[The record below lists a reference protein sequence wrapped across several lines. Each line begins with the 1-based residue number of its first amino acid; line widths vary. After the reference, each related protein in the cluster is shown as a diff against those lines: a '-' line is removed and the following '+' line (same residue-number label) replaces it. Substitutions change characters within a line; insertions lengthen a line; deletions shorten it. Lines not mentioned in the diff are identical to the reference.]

1 MLLRFALALSL
12 VCIALIG
19 TGCGESETSGTNGS
33 GSASAGA
40 STEIDRDAITAEI
53 SDAQGEFWAAG
64 NRYMRTRYRC
74 DSKEDDRAVVKCDLA
89 RTNVRAQEE
98 AIEDGRSA
106 MSDVPSALDQLS
118 AGAGSSC
125 TEAIGIWADDA
136 DSWMAR
142 VRRWDLTIRREDY
155 PETAKSKAESLAARA
170 YYRALV
176 SGDPNR
182 EEVNRLA
189 VLYACTPESASRNA
203 YGDIA
208 TFVDDFHTAYNSIKF
223 EDAKRSVCFADVGGS
238 YYDGSESETTLKTCI
253 ARTSRNASIAAAV
266 NAMNSSFGALRK
278 SPGWATQTRVC
289 ARTISKVVSVTRS
302 DARATARFN
311 RIESSNGSAAD
322 REAAMDAFDSIDY
335 DGRYRSMQKQLDC
348 LRQFATE
355 SEAD

>member
-19 TGCGESETSGTNGS
+19 TGCGESGTSDTSGS

-74 DSKEDDRAVVKCDLA
+74 DGKEDDAAMVKCDLA
-89 RTNVRAQEE
+89 RQNVRAQHE

-106 MSDVPSALDQLS
+106 MSDVPMALDQLS

-125 TEAIGIWADDA
+125 TDAIGIWADDA

-155 PETAKSKAESLAARA
+155 PETGKSKAESLAARA

-176 SGDPNR
+176 SGDPKR

-208 TFVDDFHTAYNSIKF
+208 TFVDDFYTAYYSIRF
-223 EDAKRSVCFADVGGS
+223 EDAKSSVCFADVGGS
-238 YYDGSESETTLKTCI
+238 YYDGFESETTVKTCV
-253 ARTSRNASIAAAV
+253 ALASRSERIAAAV
-266 NAMNSSFGALRK
+266 KAMNSSFQALRK
-278 SPGWATQTRVC
+278 LPDWATQTPVC
-289 ARTISKVVSVTRS
+289 ARAVSKVVSVTRS
-302 DARATARFN
+302 DARATIRLH
-311 RIESSNGSAAD
+311 RLDSSNGS
-322 REAAMDAFDSIDY
+322 RSERNAAMDAFDSIDY
-335 DGRYRSMQKQLDC
+335 DGRYRSMRKQMDC
-348 LRQFATE
+348 LRQLADE
-355 SEAD
+355 SEVT